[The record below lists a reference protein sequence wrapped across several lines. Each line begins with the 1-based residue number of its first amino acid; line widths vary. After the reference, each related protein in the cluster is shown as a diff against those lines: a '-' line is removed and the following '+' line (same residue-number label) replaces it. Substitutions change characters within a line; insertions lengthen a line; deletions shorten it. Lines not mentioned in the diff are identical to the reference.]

1 MSSLYI
7 PVIEGTT
14 RPNRNSIHAARYV
27 TRVGQELEGVETELV
42 DPKDYE
48 MPYDGN
54 NEEVKDPKYTEL
66 TREAD
71 AFFVIVPEYNHSFP
85 GTLKRLLDSELENYR
100 RKPVAFAGVSAGPWG
115 GIRAI
120 ESLVPAVREMGLVAS
135 SVDMMF
141 PFIQKAF
148 DEDGN
153 PTDEQTRERV
163 LSAYDELVWLARTL
177 KKGRENT

>member
-1 MSSLYI
+1 MQSLYI

-14 RPNRNSIHAARYV
+14 RPNRNSIQAARYV
-27 TRVGQELEGVETELV
+27 VRVGQELEGVETELV
-42 DPKDYE
+42 DPKDYD

-66 TREAD
+66 TEKAD
-71 AFFVIVPEYNHSFP
+71 GFFVIVPEYNHSFP
-85 GTLKRLLDSELENYR
+85 GTLKRLMDSELENYR

-115 GIRAI
+115 GIRGI
-120 ESLVPAVREMGLVAS
+120 ESLVPVVREMGLIAS

-153 PTDEQTRERV
+153 PTDDQTRERV
-163 LSAYDELVWLARTL
+163 FSAYDELLWLARTL
-177 KKGRENT
+177 KAGRENS